1 MTLQNY
7 PDWWRLKGALV
18 QIRMDEEVVATGLV
32 DSVMPDSSVL
42 WLAAESTRSRRMYV
56 AAEGYTAWVEPML
69 LAGDA
74 AYRMTTSRLYG

>member
-1 MTLQNY
+1 MLQNY
-7 PDWWRLKGALV
+7 PDWWRLEGALV

-42 WLAAESTRSRRMYV
+42 WLAAESIRSRRMYV

-74 AYRMTTSRLYG
+74 TYRMTASRLYG